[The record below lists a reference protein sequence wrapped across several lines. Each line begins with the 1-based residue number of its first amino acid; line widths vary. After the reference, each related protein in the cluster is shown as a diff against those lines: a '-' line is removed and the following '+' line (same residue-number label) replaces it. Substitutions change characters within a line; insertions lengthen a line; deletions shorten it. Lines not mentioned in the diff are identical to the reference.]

1 MNERVLFI
9 DDDPELVD
17 LAQIWL
23 RKGGYDACTAK
34 DGNEGLHQLY
44 CYRPDL
50 VLLDVVMPRMDGW
63 EVCRRIREMCEIP
76 IIMVSVNAQKS
87 DLVKAFNL
95 GVDDYVTKPIH
106 FPELMARVQAVLRR
120 HNTNGKQDEKAV
132 FHNEEIDLEWRS
144 RQVWV
149 RGQRVALSPTEFR
162 LLSCLIENR
171 GWVVTHEELLRKVWG
186 PNYLGD
192 RSYVKL
198 YVRYLREKMEAE
210 PSKPRWILT
219 ERGVGYR
226 FASSSDRCPSLES

>member
-17 LAQIWL
+17 LAQTWL
-23 RKGGYDACTAK
+23 RNAGFDACAAK
-34 DGNEGLHQLY
+34 DGNEGLQQLY

-50 VLLDVVMPRMDGW
+50 VLLDIAMPRMDGW

-76 IIMVSVNAQKS
+76 VIMVSVNGQKS

-95 GVDDYVTKPIH
+95 GVDDYITKPIH
-106 FPELMARVQAVLRR
+106 FPELVARVQAVLRR
-120 HNTNGKQDEKAV
+120 HSTNAKQDEKAV

-149 RGQRVALSPTEFR
+149 RGQRVTLSPTEFR

-198 YVRYLREKMEAE
+198 YVRYLREKIEAE
-210 PSKPRWILT
+210 PSKPKWILT

-226 FASSSDRCPSLES
+226 FAS

>member
-1 MNERVLFI
+1 MNQRVLFI

-17 LAQIWL
+17 LAQTWL
-23 RKGGYDACTAK
+23 RNAGYDAYAAK
-34 DGNEGLHQLY
+34 DGNEGLRQLY

-50 VLLDVVMPRMDGW
+50 VLLDVVMPHMDGW
-63 EVCRRIREMCEIP
+63 EVCRRIRDMCEIP
-76 IIMVSVNAQKS
+76 IIMVSVNGQKS

-106 FPELMARVQAVLRR
+106 FPELVARVQAVLRR
-120 HNTNGKQDEKAV
+120 HSTNAKQDEKAV

-149 RGQRVALSPTEFR
+149 RGQRVTLSPTEFR

-198 YVRYLREKMEAE
+198 YVRYLREKIEAE

-226 FASSSDRCPSLES
+226 FAS

>member
-1 MNERVLFI
+1 MNQRVLCI
-9 DDDPELVD
+9 DDDPDLVN
-17 LAQIWL
+17 LAQTWL
-23 RKGGYDACTAK
+23 RNAGYDACTAK
-34 DGNEGLHQLY
+34 DGNEGLQQLY

-50 VLLDVVMPRMDGW
+50 VLLDIAMPRMDGW

-76 IIMVSVNAQKS
+76 IIMVSVNGQKS

-95 GVDDYVTKPIH
+95 GVDDYITKPIH
-106 FPELMARVQAVLRR
+106 FPELVARVQAVLRR
-120 HNTNGKQDEKAV
+120 HSTNAKQDEKAV

-149 RGQRVALSPTEFR
+149 RGQRVTLSPTEFR

-198 YVRYLREKMEAE
+198 YVRYLREKIEAE
-210 PSKPRWILT
+210 PSKPKWILT
-219 ERGVGYR
+219 ERGVGYT
-226 FASSSDRCPSLES
+226 FAS